1 MCCAAVFNTRQFA
14 WCRVCAGGHTMVER
28 RLSCKSK
35 TCAECGECAV
45 IWKSQHCTA
54 SDKWWIKV
62 NTSPH
67 SRGALPCTTVI
78 PARLAKPMKTFITQ
92 QDEIGPVLYTSML

>member
-14 WCRVCAGGHTMVER
+14 WCRVCAEGHTMVER
-28 RLSCKSK
+28 RLSCQSK

-45 IWKSQHCTA
+45 IYKSQHCTA
-54 SDKWWIKV
+54 SDKWRIKV

-67 SRGALPCTTVI
+67 SRGALPCTTVL